1 MEEHVLSILMAPGLN
16 PSHLPLPPQQKKKG
30 RKKKNEAAKK
40 VKCVSG
46 QSTEKQE
53 PSVYIGAVIRRLNI
67 KH

>member
-16 PSHLPLPPQQKKKG
+16 PSHLPPPQKKG

-40 VKCVSG
+40 VKCVPG

>member
-16 PSHLPLPPQQKKKG
+16 PSHLPLPRHKKKG